1 MAVYVVE
8 SCWMTCLL
16 LKILL
21 LRKQQV
27 LLRMLLLLLQHLM
40 YKWDEYQDDMDSL
53 MTEQAKQCLIQLLM
67 VQLFWELQ
75 LLPL

>member
-1 MAVYVVE
+1 
-8 SCWMTCLL
+8 
-16 LKILL
+16 LL

-40 YKWDEYQDDMDSL
+40 YKWDEYRDDMDLL
-53 MTEQAKQCLIQLLM
+53 MTEQGKQCLIQLLM